1 MNIKTATRDY
11 ESWLASEIT
20 LVERD
25 LRLKHK
31 RMAESPFVFL
41 RGTFYRWMQLWPTV
55 CRHAAEAPSVVA
67 IGDLHVENFGT
78 WRDHEGRLVWGIN
91 DIDEACRLPYTQ
103 DLVRLATSACLAAAS
118 RQLSVTRREI
128 CRAIQDGYAEN
139 INRGGQ
145 PIVLAEGHGWLRNV
159 AWSDSRTPERFW
171 KDLQSLEP
179 ASSRQPRHVSR
190 AAMPDRKAPY
200 KVFHRVAG
208 VGSLGRQRFVAL
220 ARWGGGLIAR
230 EIKARAPSAAT
241 WALASPTSSG
251 ASETLTRK
259 AVRAADPFF
268 HLTSAWV
275 VRRLAPDC
283 SKVELHDMPRDR
295 DGRRLLRAMGW
306 ETANMHLA
314 TAKVSAIRRHLSG
327 LSSKWLRMAAGDMTD
342 ATVADWRAWVE
353 DFRSK

>member
-11 ESWLASEIT
+11 EAWLASEIT
-20 LVERD
+20 LVARD
-25 LRLKHK
+25 LRLKHQ

-55 CRHAAEAPSVVA
+55 CRHATDAPSVVA
-67 IGDLHVENFGT
+67 VGDLHVENFGT

-91 DIDEACRLPYTQ
+91 DVDEACRLPYTQ

-128 CRAIQDGYAEN
+128 CRAIQDGYLAN
-139 INRGGQ
+139 LTRGGQ
-145 PIVLAEGHGWLRNV
+145 PIVLAEGHRWLRNV
-159 AWSDSRTPERFW
+159 AWNDSRTPERFW
-171 KDLQSLEP
+171 EELQSLEP
-179 ASSRQPRHVSR
+179 VGSRQPLKVIRS
-190 AAMPDRKAPY
+190 AMPNPKAPHR
-200 KVFHRVAG
+200 VFHRVAG

-220 ARWGGGLIAR
+220 AQWNGGLIAR
-230 EIKARAPSAAT
+230 EVKARAPSAAT
-241 WALASPTSSG
+241 WAGIAPTSTG

-268 HLTSAWV
+268 QLTTAWV

-314 TAKVSAIRRHLSG
+314 TAKVSAIRRHLSAQP
-327 LSSKWLRMAAGDMTD
+327 SKWLRVAAGDMTD
-342 ATVADWRAWVE
+342 ATVADWRDWSATL
-353 DFRSK
+353 K

>member
-1 MNIKTATRDY
+1 MKIKTATRDY
-11 ESWLASEIT
+11 EAWLASKVT

-25 LRLKHK
+25 LKLKHK

-55 CRHAAEAPSVVA
+55 CRQAADAPSVAA

-91 DIDEACRLPYTQ
+91 DVDEACRLPYTQ

-118 RQLSVTRREI
+118 RQLSVTKREI
-128 CRAIQDGYAEN
+128 CRSILDGYVTN
-139 INRGGQ
+139 LTRGGQ

-159 AWSDSRTPERFW
+159 AWGGSRTPERFW
-171 KDLQSLEP
+171 QELQSLEP
-179 ASSRQPRHVSR
+179 AGSRQPRNVIR
-190 AAMPDRKAPY
+190 AAMPDRKAPDR
-200 KVFHRVAG
+200 VFHRVAG

-220 ARWGGGLIAR
+220 AQWNGGLIAR
-230 EIKARAPSAAT
+230 EVKARAPSAASWT
-241 WALASPTSSG
+241 RTSPPANI
-251 ASETLTRK
+251 ASETLMRK
-259 AVRAADPFF
+259 AVRALDPFF
-268 HLTSAWV
+268 RLTEAWV

-327 LSSKWLRMAAGDMTD
+327 QSSKWLRVAAGDMTD
-342 ATVADWRAWVE
+342 ATIADWRDWVGV
-353 DFRSK
+353 SK

>member
-11 ESWLASEIT
+11 EAWLGSKIT

-25 LRLKHK
+25 LKLKHK

-55 CRHAAEAPSVVA
+55 CHRAADAPSVIA

-91 DIDEACRLPYTQ
+91 DVDEACSLPYTL

-128 CRAIQDGYAEN
+128 CRSIQDGYVAN
-139 INRGGQ
+139 LDRGGR
-145 PIVLAEGHGWLRNV
+145 PIVLAEEHRWLRNV

-171 KDLQSLEP
+171 EGLQSLERVDARP
-179 ASSRQPRHVSR
+179 PRNVIQ
-190 AAMPDRKAPY
+190 AALPNRTVPHR
-200 KVFHRVAG
+200 VFHRVAG

-220 ARWGGGLIAR
+220 AQWNGGLIAR
-230 EIKARAPSAAT
+230 EVKARAPSAAS
-241 WALASPTSSG
+241 WARTSGPSRG
-251 ASETLTRK
+251 ASETLIRK
-259 AVRAADPFF
+259 AVRAPDPFF
-268 HLTSAWV
+268 YLTEAWV

-283 SKVELHDMPRDR
+283 SKVELDDMPRDR

-306 ETANMHLA
+306 EAANMHLA
-314 TAKVSAIRRHLSG
+314 TAKASAIRRHVSG
-327 LSSKWLRMAAGDMTD
+327 QSSKWLRVAAGDMTD
-342 ATVADWRAWVE
+342 ATVADWRDWVGLT
-353 DFRSK
+353 K